1 MPGYDD
7 HLGNMNNIT
16 YKIEKVEEIHRCT
29 LTSQVKTIFH
39 YVTEIN
45 LKAMQANYRKAKQK
59 RVDHGY

>member
-16 YKIEKVEEIHRCT
+16 YKIEKVEEIHRCI

-45 LKAMQANYRKAKQK
+45 LNTM
-59 RVDHGY
+59 